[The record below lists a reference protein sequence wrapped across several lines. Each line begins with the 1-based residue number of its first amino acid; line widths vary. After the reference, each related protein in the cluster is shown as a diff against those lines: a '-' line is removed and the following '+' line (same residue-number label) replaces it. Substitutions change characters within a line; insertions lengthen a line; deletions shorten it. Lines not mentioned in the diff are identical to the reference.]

1 MCVCVIASHSN
12 ARALSQ
18 ESTHTHHVT
27 IFLGETRFLVHYP
40 RLKFTQ
46 TLTEA
51 AAAEKDENS
60 FTLRQSVRLRNE
72 AHESRL

>member
-1 MCVCVIASHSN
+1 MCVSSHSN
-12 ARALSQ
+12 TRALSQ

-51 AAAEKDENS
+51 AAEKDENS